1 LIIRDIK
8 AQVLSGN
15 TTTSIADVD
24 QKAIAVIIQDGQRYR
39 FYPTAGDTTVFTVHR
54 AGGTG
59 LTKIIT
65 EIPAQIGIQV
75 GLGSATKTIHVAFG
89 TE

>member
-1 LIIRDIK
+1 
-8 AQVLSGN
+8 
-15 TTTSIADVD
+15 IA
-24 QKAIAVIIQDGQRYR
+24 IIIQEGQRYR
-39 FYPTAGDTTVFTVHR
+39 FYPTAGDTSTYTVYR

-75 GLGSATKTIHVAFG
+75 GLG
-89 TE
+89 